1 MLVKSLVWLLYA
13 VILTS
18 MCWEYA
24 VSQDGNAVRR
34 KTGIVLKNAGNRRS
48 ESGYAGRRGF
58 SGLSIGMQSSSAT
71 STTKEPPK
79 EVVTLRDKTGSQQES
94 KPGSNNLTIGIILP
108 YTNFGVREYK
118 KVTNAAV
125 NNLHRGR
132 GQRFQFLQKYRFES
146 DRVKSTMMRL
156 TPSPT
161 GG

>member
-1 MLVKSLVWLLYA
+1 
-13 VILTS
+13 
-18 MCWEYA
+18 
-24 VSQDGNAVRR
+24 
-34 KTGIVLKNAGNRRS
+34 
-48 ESGYAGRRGF
+48 
-58 SGLSIGMQSSSAT
+58 MQSSSAT
-71 STTKEPPK
+71 TTTRPPPK
-79 EVVTLRDKTGSQQES
+79 EVTTFRER
-94 KPGSNNLTIGIILP
+94 PGGQGAAAGNNNLTIGIILP